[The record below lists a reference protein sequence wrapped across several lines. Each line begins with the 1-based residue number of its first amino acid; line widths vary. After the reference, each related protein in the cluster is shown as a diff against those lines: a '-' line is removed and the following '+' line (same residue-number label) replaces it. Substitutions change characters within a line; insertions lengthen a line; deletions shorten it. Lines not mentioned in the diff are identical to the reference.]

1 MKRFT
6 FFVLDSDRELLL
18 LLVDGVVVDVVS
30 LLLGVLNDDERL
42 SLSDG

>member
-6 FFVLDSDRELLL
+6 FFVLDSDRGILLL
-18 LLVDGVVVDVVS
+18 LEGVVVDVVS